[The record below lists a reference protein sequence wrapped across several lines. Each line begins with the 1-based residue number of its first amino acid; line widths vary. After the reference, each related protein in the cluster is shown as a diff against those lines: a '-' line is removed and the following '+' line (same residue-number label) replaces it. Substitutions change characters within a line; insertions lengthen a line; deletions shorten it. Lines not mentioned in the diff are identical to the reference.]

1 VNDKE
6 NYDKK
11 LEEIKAIQE
20 DQVKKPNNIPVDVY
34 IQEAKNLYQWCQ
46 DDKETLTDLGLN
58 WEFVTDL
65 PACAGALAEAE
76 SRWNKQGFAGKESA
90 KKWQKE
96 SPIAYDLRDEIMQCF
111 RFAFRKN
118 DKLLRKVAYIA
129 ERKGHAH
136 MIQGLNDLAVLGKAN
151 PMLLKKINFD
161 MTLLDRAAETSKRMA
176 PLLAETNTER
186 NEGSDSKNI
195 RDRAYTHLKEAVDEI
210 YEHGQFA
217 FRQDDERRRGYRSN
231 YMHERRKRYEGKAP
245 IKEREPSASPVPIPG
260 KKDEKNTN
268 EVSNQ
273 SERSWPST
281 RTRWFF
287 QSEKQLFGKF
297 YISTPNDTC

>member
-1 VNDKE
+1 VNTKE
-6 NYDKK
+6 DYDKK
-11 LEEIKAIQE
+11 LEEIKAIEE
-20 DQVKKPNNIPVDVY
+20 DQVKVPNNIPVNVY

-46 DDKETLTDLGLN
+46 DDKETLTALGLN

-65 PACAGALAEAE
+65 PARSGALAEAE
-76 SRWNKQGFAGKESA
+76 SRWNKQRFAGKEWA

-96 SPIAYDLRDEIMQCF
+96 SPIAYELKNEILDCF

-118 DKLLRKVAYIA
+118 PDLLRKVAYIT
-129 ERKGHAH
+129 EGEGHAY

-151 PMLLKKINFD
+151 PLLLKKINFD
-161 MTLLDRAAETSKRMA
+161 MTLLDRADVTSYRMRK
-176 PLLAETNTER
+176 LLAKTTTER
-186 NEGSDSKNI
+186 EEESDGKKI

-245 IKEREPSASPVPIPG
+245 IKEREPSVSTVPNPG
-260 KKDEKNTN
+260 KKEELIPN
-268 EVSNQ
+268 EVGAGP
-273 SERSWPST
+273 ER
-281 RTRWFF
+281 R
-287 QSEKQLFGKF
+287 
-297 YISTPNDTC
+297 